1 MSLLNNSANTPVNV
15 DLPVRPLIRDGVLIE
30 DAWISVTGADELAAL
45 PADAAVLVPLALWQT
60 LRQAESDSLLKRLQA
75 GGAKLG
81 VQLAP
86 ADEPG
91 VLAGDVEKF
100 ALIAVEF
107 PAFTD
112 GRGYSTA
119 RLLRERYGYEG
130 ELRAVGDVQRDQLF
144 AMVRCGFNAFVLRAD
159 KNPRDALASFG
170 DFIESYQSAVD
181 QPMPLFRRR
190 AEAFANLILV
200 DRVADRVAARA
211 A

>member
-1 MSLLNNSANTPVNV
+1 MSLPNNPFASEAA
-15 DLPVRPLIRDGVLIE
+15 LPVRPLIKDGAIIE
-30 DAWISVTGADELAAL
+30 DSWVGASTAEELAAL
-45 PADAAVLVPLALWQT
+45 PADASVLVPLALWQ
-60 LRQAESDSLLKRLQA
+60 AEREQLLGRLNVA
-75 GGAKLG
+75 GAKLG

-91 VLAGDVEKF
+91 VLAADIDKF
-100 ALIAVEF
+100 ALISVEF

-112 GRGYSTA
+112 GRGYSTG
-119 RLLRERYGYEG
+119 RLLRERYGHDG

-181 QPMPLFRRR
+181 QPVPLFRRR
-190 AEAFANLILV
+190 TEAFAQL
-200 DRVADRVAARA
+200 AARTA
-211 A
+211 

>member
-1 MSLLNNSANTPVNV
+1 MSLLNNAVSDPVNTSV
-15 DLPVRPLIRDGVLIE
+15 DADLPLRPLIKDGVLIE
-30 DAWISVTGADELAAL
+30 DGWLSVTSADELVAL
-45 PADAAVLVPLALWQT
+45 PADVAVLVPLALWQ
-60 LRQAESDSLLKRLQA
+60 AESDSLLARQQS
-75 GGAKLG
+75 GAKLG

-91 VLAGDVEKF
+91 VLAADIAKF
-100 ALIAVEF
+100 DLIAVEF

-119 RLLRERYGYEG
+119 RLLRERYGYQG

-181 QPMPLFRRR
+181 QPVPLFRRR
-190 AEAFANLILV
+190 AEALANLV
-200 DRVADRVAARA
+200 DRVAARA